1 MSIKG
6 NVLKIGG
13 GFLLG
18 TLGVNWAKSK
28 SAKKASAYVVA
39 GMKIAVNVIKDG
51 VEKCQAGY
59 GDIAADAD
67 MITEKYYADKEAE
80 ESAEKIAQKTAEVSE

>member
-6 NVLKIGG
+6 NVVKVGG

-18 TLGVNWAKSK
+18 ALGARWAKSK
-28 SAKKASAYVVA
+28 RAKKAGAYVVA
-39 GMKIAVNVIKDG
+39 GTKIAVNAIKDG

-59 GDIAADAD
+59 DDIAADAD
-67 MITEKYYADKEAE
+67 MIAEKYYADKAAA
-80 ESAEKIAQKTAEVSE
+80 ESAEAIVQETAEVSK

>member
-28 SAKKASAYVVA
+28 RAKKASAYVVA
-39 GMKIAVNVIKDG
+39 GTKIAVNAIKDS

-59 GDIAADAD
+59 DDIAADAD
-67 MITEKYYADKEAE
+67 MIAEKYYADKEAA
-80 ESAEKIAQKTAEVSE
+80 ESAEAIAQKTAEASK